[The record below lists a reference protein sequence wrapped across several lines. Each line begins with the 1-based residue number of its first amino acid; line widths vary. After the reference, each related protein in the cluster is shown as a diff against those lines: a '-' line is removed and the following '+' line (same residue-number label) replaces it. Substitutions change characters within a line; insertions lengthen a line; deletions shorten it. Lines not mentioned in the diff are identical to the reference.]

1 MYLTAQDKINQK
13 LVEELEKRDQILK
26 QLQAEQAEH
35 NSDTL
40 AFLDIVNAV
49 DFRIMDKAEVR
60 VNAALNQFDVMF
72 DTFKQVITTDV
83 KRWRQE
89 NVDMQIIVKRNFT
102 KIDHLESLVTNLNM
116 RAKKFQDLMLS

>member
-1 MYLTAQDKINQK
+1 
-13 LVEELEKRDQILK
+13 
-26 QLQAEQAEH
+26 
-35 NSDTL
+35 
-40 AFLDIVNAV
+40 
-49 DFRIMDKAEVR
+49 MDKAEVR
-60 VNAALNQFDVMF
+60 VNAALNQFDAMF